1 MSVFLWQKS
10 ECGLGHVRLVRIGI
24 GIQISDPSDPSDSTE
39 HFILDLDCCHVENG
53 AHKAPKRV
61 NVVLIACVVQK
72 VNKLYLHLRVRTTMC
87 TKMIF
92 TRHIRTK
99 VTFGSGQPCSP
110 RWVDRI
116 QIRRIRVRIRPIERV
131 RIQWIRW
138 IGIPILPI
146 EHALILQCCL
156 HYYLFSIPLPHC
168 KVLLS
173 SLLLEMSF
181 SHSLPVLP
189 CADKL
194 EEEYIQRFLG
204 ELTPYQESNLI
215 QLKQKL
221 STLLKDK
228 VCFSYSGYCVRRVA
242 PPFEAIRQEGGQ
254 EEGGGGGGCPREH
267 FEISVQ
273 NPSFWALLALCL

>member
-1 MSVFLWQKS
+1 M
-10 ECGLGHVRLVRIGI
+10 VRIGI

-72 VNKLYLHLRVRTTMC
+72 VNKLYLHPRVRTTMC

-99 VTFGSGQPCSP
+99 VTFGSVGSGQPCSP

-116 QIRRIRVRIRPIERV
+116 QIRRIRIRIRPIERV

-146 EHALILQCCL
+146 EHALTELNL
-156 HYYLFSIPLPHC
+156 KDPRDLRSGSRSRSLPIEHA
-168 KVLLS
+168 L
-173 SLLLEMSF
+173 SLLGIVIFRLWRDLEFF
-181 SHSLPVLP
+181 SPLQKE
-189 CADKL
+189 KL
-194 EEEYIQRFLG
+194 KERRQRKR
-204 ELTPYQESNLI
+204 TSRIRTHNSMTMN
-215 QLKQKL
+215 LKQPL
-221 STLLKDK
+221 IPPSHCAADAEL
-228 VCFSYSGYCVRRVA
+228 CCSYSLVPKIGN
-242 PPFEAIRQEGGQ
+242 I
-254 EEGGGGGGCPREH
+254 
-267 FEISVQ
+267 
-273 NPSFWALLALCL
+273 LCTL